1 MFKFI
6 KQSVLPWSQAGTQ
19 IQAKELQPLYMG
31 RLNLQPAKLQFS
43 SNNMSIC
50 HKNNLKLDFF
60 KQIARSGSLALKSLS
75 KDLQTHYPIYEWKNK
90 SCFFPIILGEQLHS
104 LRCEILQFLLISA
117 HLSGLALESVLKSL
131 QKD

>member
-19 IQAKELQPLYMG
+19 TQAKELQPLYMG

-60 KQIARSGSLALKSLS
+60 KQIARSGNLALKSLS
-75 KDLQTHYPIYEWKNK
+75 KDLQIGARHTIQSMNGRTSPV
-90 SCFFPIILGEQLHS
+90 F
-104 LRCEILQFLLISA
+104 FLLFWVSSCI
-117 HLSGLALESVLKSL
+117 V
-131 QKD
+131 